1 MDATRPP
8 VVFYLRVGPNQENTP
23 TASEAQAIM

>member
-8 VVFYLRVGPNQENTP
+8 IVIQCEGLNQENTP

>member
-8 VVFYLRVGPNQENTP
+8 IVIQCVEPNQENTP

>member
-8 VVFYLRVGPNQENTP
+8 VVFQCAVLNQENTP